1 MNKRIIFIPLFLAFM
16 GVGLL
21 ALLGTKSSQF
31 AAMAKAAETP
41 FVPSVTVSTFE
52 AESQTWGE
60 SLRSVGSIEPIQG
73 IIIEAESSGRVDS
86 IHFKNG
92 QQVSEGDLLIQLDVD
107 VERAQLRSANATARL
122 AKTEYERTAKLR
134 ESGSV
139 PQSALD
145 AAIADLDRANAE
157 VENIKAI
164 IDRKTIMAPFA
175 GRVGIRQINLGQ
187 FVAQG
192 APVVA
197 LQSYEKVYVNFS
209 LPQQALSRVEV
220 GYPIVLTTDAFEG
233 LEFEGEV
240 TALSPEIDPAT
251 RTIKIQGT
259 LDNKDGKLRAG
270 LFVRIKVVLP
280 ISNKVI
286 AIPTTSVLYAPYGNS
301 VYKVVEDDETGALV
315 AKQYFVR
322 LGATRGF
329 CLRRGRCEFGRC
341 GRFQRLFQAPE
352 RCTCECR
359 QHKHTESRARTNTR

>member
-1 MNKRIIFIPLFLAFM
+1 M
-16 GVGLL
+16 
-21 ALLGTKSSQF
+21 
-31 AAMAKAAETP
+31 
-41 FVPSVTVSTFE
+41 
-52 AESQTWGE
+52 
-60 SLRSVGSIEPIQG
+60 
-73 IIIEAESSGRVDS
+73 
-86 IHFKNG
+86 
-92 QQVSEGDLLIQLDVD
+92 
-107 VERAQLRSANATARL
+107 

-322 LGATRGF
+322 LGATRGDF
-329 CLRRGRCEFGRC
+329 VSVVEGVSLGDAVVSNGSFKLRKG
-341 GRFQRLFQAPE
+341 APVNVDN
-352 RCTCECR
+352 
-359 QHKHTESRARTNTR
+359 TNTPSPELEPTPGNS